1 MPLAGRYEIL
11 GECGSG
17 SHGVVY
23 RARERATGRDV
34 AIKVLRDQRDP
45 FVLRRV
51 RESLDREAQ
60 ALQLVEHPGVVAI
73 VEVSHTDEGACLVT
87 EFVDGA
93 SLRDL
98 LRERG
103 RLEPE
108 EAASLVSQAA
118 RALAAAHARGIVHRD
133 VKPANLLVAEDG
145 TLKITDF
152 GVALGLGGSTRP
164 EDQEYFCGTPAYV
177 APEQIE
183 GKSVDARA
191 DIYSLGVV
199 LYECL
204 TGRRP
209 FEARSVRETVHL
221 ALTTLPVAPCELV
234 PLVPAAL
241 SDICVEALARDPS
254 RRPAS
259 ALLLAR
265 RLEAFSVNA
274 PAVTGRVAGPR
285 AALAVG
291 ETTLITPATRRR
303 RRRPWAAALLGAAAT
318 ALLVAMSAPGPAEA
332 PAGAVAPE
340 PGPAPAAAPSP
351 APAPAPAP
359 ASAPAPAPAPAP
371 ASAKVAAAVVPSVDP
386 APVNPSRSKPKVS
399 QPALASARRKPPDE
413 PPRATPAPAAIV
425 TSPTPVVP
433 ALPVP
438 VPDPPPAA
446 VNANPQPVS
455 ARGVIEVA
463 HPLARGTLEIRL
475 DGRTVARLRL
485 GDPASNPPGQPA
497 VASFFTPPGERRIEV
512 VVADEHRPLAT
523 WTWIGRWEA
532 GEFQARRL
540 ALEGKSEG
548 GWHLG
553 AP

>member
-45 FVLRRV
+45 VVLRRV
-51 RESLDREAQ
+51 RESLDREAR

-164 EDQEYFCGTPAYV
+164 EEQEYFCGTPAYV

-204 TGRRP
+204 TGCRP
-209 FEARSVRETVHL
+209 FEARTVRETVHL
-221 ALTTLPVAPCELV
+221 VLTTPPVAPRELV

-241 SDICVEALARDPS
+241 SDLCVEALARDPT
-254 RRPAS
+254 RRPES
-259 ALLLAR
+259 ALALAR

-274 PAVTGRVAGPR
+274 PALTGRVSGAR
-285 AALAVG
+285 APLAAS

-318 ALLVAMSAPGPAEA
+318 ALLVAVSAPGPAEA
-332 PAGAVAPE
+332 PAGVVASGPR
-340 PGPAPAAAPSP
+340 PAPAAAPISAPMPTP
-351 APAPAPAP
+351 APE
-359 ASAPAPAPAPAP
+359 PAP
-371 ASAKVAAAVVPSVDP
+371 ASAKVAAAVAPSIEP
-386 APVNPSRSKPKVS
+386 APVATSRPKPK
-399 QPALASARRKPPDE
+399 ASRPTSTPARRKPPVE

-425 TSPTPVVP
+425 TSPAPVAP

-438 VPDPPPAA
+438 DPSPAQVTA
-446 VNANPQPVS
+446 KTQPVL

-463 HPLARGTLEIRL
+463 HPLTRGTLEIRV

-497 VASFFTPPGERRIEV
+497 VASFFAPPGDRCVEV

-523 WTWIGRWEA
+523 WTWIGHWEE

-540 ALEGKSEG
+540 ALEGKSGG

>member
-23 RARERATGRDV
+23 RARERATGRNV

-152 GVALGLGGSTRP
+152 GVALGLGGSARP

-221 ALTTLPVAPCELV
+221 ALTTPPVAPRELV

-241 SDICVEALARDPS
+241 SDLCVEALARDPS

-259 ALLLAR
+259 ALALAR

-274 PAVTGRVAGPR
+274 PAVTGRVVGAR

-318 ALLVAMSAPGPAEA
+318 ALLVAVSAPGPAEA
-332 PAGAVAPE
+332 PAGAAA
-340 PGPAPAAAPSP
+340 PGPRPASAAAPIP
-351 APAPAPAP
+351 AQEPAPAP
-359 ASAPAPAPAPAP
+359 ASQPAPAP
-371 ASAKVAAAVVPSVDP
+371 ASAKVASAVAPSIEPPPPTPSRPKPKASRP
-386 APVNPSRSKPKVS
+386 APS
-399 QPALASARRKPPDE
+399 SARRKPPEE

-425 TSPTPVVP
+425 TNPSPVVP

-438 VPDPPPAA
+438 DPPSVA
-446 VNANPQPVS
+446 VNANAQPVS

-463 HPLARGTLEIRL
+463 HPLARGTLEIRV

-497 VASFFTPPGERRIEV
+497 VASFFTPPGERRVEV

-540 ALEGKSEG
+540 ALEGKSGG